1 MKSYQ
6 EALDFLIEQAQT
18 TQQIEQVS
26 LFKAYHRVLA
36 QDVVSTMQVPPADNS
51 MMDGYGI
58 AYQDFAGEGTKLTV
72 SQRIAAGEV
81 GETLQSGTAVRI
93 FTGAQIPKGVD
104 TVIMQEHVSADGDHI
119 TLNEPVSRGQNIRV
133 AGEDIE
139 IDQVILKKG
148 QRLRPQ
154 DIALAASIGVDSLS
168 VYKPLKV
175 ATFSTGDELVMPGE
189 ALTEGKIYNAN
200 RFTLVGYLNQM
211 GFEVIDLGQVEDTLE
226 ATQKALQKA
235 AEVADVMITSGGVS
249 VGEEDHLKPAVDS
262 LGELNMWKVKMK
274 PGKPLAYGHVQN
286 TPFIGLPGN
295 PVSTF
300 ATFILF
306 AKPYLMRMQG
316 MSEVAPS
323 YMTLPAGFDW
333 PKAGFRREF
342 ARARLETVDGRT
354 QIVLF
359 PNQSSGVLT
368 SASWA
373 EGLAEIPDETTVK
386 AGDLIRYYPLSE
398 NV

>member
-1 MKSYQ
+1 
-6 EALDFLIEQAQT
+6 
-18 TQQIEQVS
+18 
-26 LFKAYHRVLA
+26 
-36 QDVVSTMQVPPADNS
+36 
-51 MMDGYGI
+51 
-58 AYQDFAGEGTKLTV
+58 
-72 SQRIAAGEV
+72 
-81 GETLQSGTAVRI
+81 
-93 FTGAQIPKGVD
+93 
-104 TVIMQEHVSADGDHI
+104 
-119 TLNEPVSRGQNIRV
+119 
-133 AGEDIE
+133 
-139 IDQVILKKG
+139 
-148 QRLRPQ
+148 
-154 DIALAASIGVDSLS
+154 
-168 VYKPLKV
+168 
-175 ATFSTGDELVMPGE
+175 MPGE
-189 ALTEGKIYNAN
+189 TLTEGKIYNAN

-226 ATQKALQKA
+226 ATQKALKKA

-316 MSEVAPS
+316 MSEVAPT

-342 ARARLETVDGRT
+342 ARARLEIVDGRT
-354 QIVLF
+354 QIALF

-368 SASWA
+368 SASWE
-373 EGLAEIPDETTVK
+373 EGHAEIHDDTTVQ
-386 AGDLIRYYPLSE
+386 AGDLIRNYTRIQLVEWALIMLNFMS
-398 NV
+398 